1 MKFIKICK
9 MTIDGLN
16 YSNSDEFYWDSDIKG
31 FAVKITKTK
40 KTFVVQSRVNGRT
53 IRKNIGSCSVF
64 TPDEAR
70 KLAKKFLGEM
80 AQGIDINYREK
91 VSNAKNTTLQM
102 AFDEYIAIKNITE
115 STKTKYK
122 RSMRLRFNDWKDK
135 PIPSITREMIEARFI
150 EASKSSKSIANSDF
164 RFLRAL
170 LNFAMEK
177 YIIEGEPLIPSNP
190 CNRLKALNL
199 WNKIPRK
206 RSYVH
211 PSQIKTFFT
220 GLQHN
225 ENDSDCVKTVKNQC
239 LFILFTGCR
248 DQEAGKL
255 QWCNVDFDLKTITFE
270 NTKNHKEH
278 ILPMGTYLYNF
289 LLSLKQNRGI
299 SPYVF
304 PANNNSG
311 HVENQ
316 RKTVQYI
323 AETSG
328 IKFSLH
334 DIRRTFASIANNH
347 IAGITNFTLKKLLNH
362 SEDDVTAGYIQFEIE
377 SLRRP
382 MQMIEDYILKQAGV
396 KENETN
402 KVVEFPQTNVG
413 TQHES

>member
-170 LNFAMEK
+170 LNFAIEK
-177 YIIEGEPLIPSNP
+177 YII
-190 CNRLKALNL
+190 RL
-199 WNKIPRK
+199 
-206 RSYVH
+206 
-211 PSQIKTFFT
+211 
-220 GLQHN
+220 
-225 ENDSDCVKTVKNQC
+225 
-239 LFILFTGCR
+239 
-248 DQEAGKL
+248 
-255 QWCNVDFDLKTITFE
+255 
-270 NTKNHKEH
+270 
-278 ILPMGTYLYNF
+278 M
-289 LLSLKQNRGI
+289 
-299 SPYVF
+299 
-304 PANNNSG
+304 
-311 HVENQ
+311 
-316 RKTVQYI
+316 
-323 AETSG
+323 
-328 IKFSLH
+328 FSSR
-334 DIRRTFASIANNH
+334 II
-347 IAGITNFTLKKLLNH
+347 
-362 SEDDVTAGYIQFEIE
+362 
-377 SLRRP
+377 
-382 MQMIEDYILKQAGV
+382 
-396 KENETN
+396 
-402 KVVEFPQTNVG
+402 
-413 TQHES
+413 